1 MKNRIER
8 IDYYKRSAFSISL
21 IDHVRIERTKHGASI
36 YLNGSP
42 IRDITVSE
50 YSSME
55 KTITDLFSKA
65 YQEKYCAFDYEVQK
79 ENFELKF
86 YLRLS
91 YSDCIYH
98 GLKGIRPFDQPYYQD
113 IVRYFSPLIQKA

>member
-98 GLKGIRPFDQPYYQD
+98 GLCDDPSIVVFHDQ
-113 IVRYFSPLIQKA
+113 IITIKRLSSLIFP

>member
-1 MKNRIER
+1 MNHRITG
-8 IDYYKRSAFSISL
+8 IDYYKRSAVSIDL
-21 IDHVRIERTKHGASI
+21 IDHVRIEKTDHGASL
-36 YLNGSP
+36 YLNDSK
-42 IRDITVSE
+42 IRDLTDLE

-55 KTITDLFSKA
+55 KAITDLFSKA

-86 YLRLS
+86 YLRIS

-113 IVRYFSPLIQKA
+113 IVNYFSPLIQKA